1 MFSRDSTNFLQSFLD
16 TLRSEA
22 FAHPLLD
29 HVIPG
34 IWRLLFHC
42 YCYFLLMNHATPF
55 MTSYNACPDE
65 RFNVFVFVFERVCS
79 EFLLDTSGASAIIP
93 Y

>member
-1 MFSRDSTNFLQSFLD
+1 MATPI
-16 TLRSEA
+16 
-22 FAHPLLD
+22 PLL
-29 HVIPG
+29 
-34 IWRLLFHC
+34 LL
-42 YCYFLLMNHATPF
+42 FLLMNHATPF

-65 RFNVFVFVFERVCS
+65 RFNAFVFVFERVCS